1 MIRDIA
7 LYLCDI
13 LTNMAET
20 RNFIGSMTYNEFT
33 ADRKTYAVVRCL
45 EIIGEA
51 TKNVPQEIR
60 ALRPAVPWKLMA
72 GMRDKCIHAY
82 FGVKYKTVWE
92 AVKNEIPPI
101 EPLIASL
108 LEDLRNKK

>member
-33 ADRKTYAVVRCL
+33 ADRK
-45 EIIGEA
+45 
-51 TKNVPQEIR
+51 VP
-60 ALRPAVPWKLMA
+60 
-72 GMRDKCIHAY
+72 
-82 FGVKYKTVWE
+82 
-92 AVKNEIPPI
+92 
-101 EPLIASL
+101 
-108 LEDLRNKK
+108 